1 MVPSSAKLCSM
12 SPHVTYDHSRGYFM
26 FATTSNVTS
35 LPAAR
40 SAWMVQRHA
49 LNGAP
54 ATALQDLLQ
63 VIGCGAKAET
73 TAAGFA
79 LPVWRAR
86 NGVELLHEGAA
97 AEAVHVVRSGSFKCV
112 KTSEDGYE
120 QVLSF
125 AGPGEVLGFEAISR
139 GHHTASVI
147 ALEDSTAFTLP
158 LRELDAWRQRFPSL
172 DHALQFALSR
182 QLARGA
188 DVAEMMAAVAAET
201 RLARFLVWLSAC
213 MAERGQSPRRLY
225 LRMSR
230 RDIASLL
237 GVAHETVSR
246 SFSALADWGCL
257 RVDNR
262 EVEIL
267 DEAALRACTRGTR
280 GGPDDGTRPSAAP
293 RARAALRP
301 GRIAA

>member
-1 MVPSSAKLCSM
+1 MLGTS
-12 SPHVTYDHSRGYFM
+12 
-26 FATTSNVTS
+26 SNVTS
-35 LPAAR
+35 MPATR
-40 SAWMVQRHA
+40 SAWLAQRCA
-49 LNGAP
+49 VTAAAP
-54 ATALQDLLQ
+54 ASLQELLHAT
-63 VIGCGAKAET
+63 GCDAQADAS
-73 TAAGFA
+73 AAGFTVA
-79 LPVWRAR
+79 VWRAR
-86 NGVELLHEGAA
+86 AGAVLLHEGAG
-97 AEAVHVVRSGSFKCV
+97 AETVHVVRSGSFKCV

-120 QVLSF
+120 QVLAF
-125 AGPGEVLGFEAISR
+125 AGPGEVIGFEAISR
-139 GHHTASVI
+139 RHHTTSVI
-147 ALEDSTAFTLP
+147 ALEDSTVFSLP
-158 LRELDAWRQRFPSL
+158 LRELDRWRQRFPSL

-182 QLARGA
+182 QLARAG

-201 RLARFLVWLSAC
+201 RLARFLVWLSGC

-280 GGPDDGTRPSAAP
+280 GPADDGVRHGHAARLRSGAARGSA
-293 RARAALRP
+293 
-301 GRIAA
+301 IAA

>member
-1 MVPSSAKLCSM
+1 MLAS
-12 SPHVTYDHSRGYFM
+12 
-26 FATTSNVTS
+26 TSNVTAM
-35 LPAAR
+35 PGAR
-40 SAWMVQRHA
+40 GAWLVQRCA
-49 LNGAP
+49 VTASAP
-54 ATALQDLLQ
+54 APLQELLHA
-63 VIGCGAKAET
+63 VGCHAQAEGN
-73 TAAGFA
+73 AADFTVA
-79 LPVWRAR
+79 VWRAR
-86 NGVELLHEGAA
+86 AGAVLLHEGAD
-97 AEAVHVVRSGSFKCV
+97 AETVHVVRSGSFKCV

-120 QVLSF
+120 QVLAF
-125 AGPGEVLGFEAISR
+125 AGPGEVLGFEAVSR
-139 GHHTASVI
+139 RHHTASVI
-147 ALEDSTAFTLP
+147 ALEDATVFSLP
-158 LRELDAWRQRFPSL
+158 LRELDRWRQRFASL

-182 QLARGA
+182 QLARAG

-201 RLARFLVWLSAC
+201 RLARFLVWLSNC

-280 GGPDDGTRPSAAP
+280 GPADDGARAHAASRTHTAGRPRQA
-293 RARAALRP
+293 ARAAL
-301 GRIAA
+301 AA

>member
-1 MVPSSAKLCSM
+1 
-12 SPHVTYDHSRGYFM
+12 M
-26 FATTSNVTS
+26 FTPTSNVTS
-35 LPAAR
+35 LPASR
-40 SAWMVQRHA
+40 SAWMVQRGA
-49 LNGAP
+49 LAGAP
-54 ATALQDLLQ
+54 ASSLQDLLNAS
-63 VIGCGAKAET
+63 GCDAQADAS
-73 TAAGFA
+73 AAGFTV
-79 LPVWRAR
+79 PVWRAR
-86 NGVELLHEGAA
+86 SGVVLLHEGAA
-97 AEAVHVVRSGSFKCV
+97 AEAVHLVRSGSFKCV

-125 AGPGEVLGFEAISR
+125 VGPGEVLGFEAISR

-147 ALEDSTAFTLP
+147 ALEDSTVFTLP
-158 LRELDAWRQRFPSL
+158 LRELDRWRQRFPSL
-172 DHALQFALSR
+172 DRALQFALSR

-201 RLARFLVWLSAC
+201 RLARFLVWLSGC

-267 DEAALRACTRGTR
+267 DEDALRACTRGTR
-280 GGPDDGTRPSAAP
+280 GASDDGPRHGSAS
-293 RARAALRP
+293 RARPAVGGNP
-301 GRIAA
+301 IAA

>member
-1 MVPSSAKLCSM
+1 MLAQ
-12 SPHVTYDHSRGYFM
+12 
-26 FATTSNVTS
+26 TSNVTS
-35 LPAAR
+35 LPVSR
-40 SAWMVQRHA
+40 SAWVARCGTPTGAAASSLQELLHA
-49 LNGAP
+49 
-54 ATALQDLLQ
+54 T
-63 VIGCGAKAET
+63 GC
-73 TAAGFA
+73 AAQADASADGFTV
-79 LPVWRAR
+79 PVWRAR
-86 NGVELLHEGAA
+86 SGTVLLHEGAA
-97 AEAVHVVRSGSFKCV
+97 AEAVHLVRSGSFKCV

-125 AGPGEVLGFEAISR
+125 VGPGEVLGFEAVSR

-147 ALEDSTAFTLP
+147 ALEDSTVFTLS
-158 LRELDAWRQRFPSL
+158 LRELDRWRQRFPSL

-182 QLARGA
+182 QLARSA

-201 RLARFLVWLSAC
+201 RLARFLVWLSGC

-280 GGPDDGTRPSAAP
+280 GPSDDGARHGAAE
-293 RARAALRP
+293 RLRP
-301 GRIAA
+301 ASRRSAVAA

>member
-1 MVPSSAKLCSM
+1 MLTP
-12 SPHVTYDHSRGYFM
+12 
-26 FATTSNVTS
+26 TSNVTS
-35 LPAAR
+35 LPGSR
-40 SAWMVQRHA
+40 GAWMVQRCA
-49 LNGAP
+49 LTGAP
-54 ATALQDLLQ
+54 AASLQDLLHTA
-63 VIGCGAKAET
+63 GCEVQADASV
-73 TAAGFA
+73 AGFTV
-79 LPVWRAR
+79 PVWRAR
-86 NGVELLHEGAA
+86 SGAALLHEGAA
-97 AEAVHVVRSGSFKCV
+97 AEAVHIVRSGSFKCV

-125 AGPGEVLGFEAISR
+125 VGPGEVIGFEAISR

-147 ALEDSTAFTLP
+147 ALEDASVFTLP
-158 LRELDAWRQRFPSL
+158 LRELDRWRQRHPSL
-172 DHALQFALSR
+172 DRALQFALSR
-182 QLARGA
+182 QLARSA

-201 RLARFLVWLSAC
+201 RLARFLVWLSGR

-280 GGPDDGTRPSAAP
+280 GAPDDG
-293 RARAALRP
+293 ARHGGAERLRP
-301 GRIAA
+301 AARRTAVAA

>member
-1 MVPSSAKLCSM
+1 
-12 SPHVTYDHSRGYFM
+12 M
-26 FATTSNVTS
+26 FAAPSTVTL
-35 LPAAR
+35 LPASR
-40 SAWMVQRHA
+40 SAWMARRDTLA
-49 LNGAP
+49 GAS
-54 ATALQDLLQ
+54 AASLQDLLHAT
-63 VIGCGAKAET
+63 GCDAQADAS
-73 TAAGFA
+73 TASVTV
-79 LPVWRAR
+79 PVWRAR
-86 NGVELLHEGAA
+86 SGAVLLHEGAT
-97 AEAVHVVRSGSFKCV
+97 AEAVHLVRSGSFKCV

-147 ALEDSTAFTLP
+147 ALEDSTVFTLP
-158 LRELDAWRQRFPSL
+158 LHDLDLWRQRFPSL
-172 DHALQFALSR
+172 DRALQFALSR
-182 QLARGA
+182 QLARAA

-201 RLARFLVWLSAC
+201 RLARFLVWLSGC

-280 GGPDDGTRPSAAP
+280 GTPDDGTRHGAAERP
-293 RARAALRP
+293 RP
-301 GRIAA
+301 GSRRTSIAA

>member
-1 MVPSSAKLCSM
+1 ML
-12 SPHVTYDHSRGYFM
+12 
-26 FATTSNVTS
+26 TSTANVTS

-40 SAWMVQRHA
+40 GPWVVQRSA
-49 LNGAP
+49 VTGAP
-54 ATALQDLLQ
+54 ATSLQDLLHATGSELQ
-63 VIGCGAKAET
+63 AEAA
-73 TAAGFA
+73 AAGFTV
-79 LPVWRAR
+79 PVWRAR
-86 NGVELLHEGAA
+86 HGVVLLHEGAA

-139 GHHTASVI
+139 HQHTASVI
-147 ALEDSTAFTLP
+147 ALEDSTVFTLP
-158 LRELDAWRQRFPSL
+158 LRELDRWRHRFPSL
-172 DHALQFALSR
+172 DQALQFALSL
-182 QLARGA
+182 QLARSA

-201 RLARFLVWLSAC
+201 RLARFLVWLSAS

-267 DEAALRACTRGTR
+267 DEPALRACTRGTR
-280 GGPDDGTRPSAAP
+280 GTADDGSRHGTTVRM
-293 RARAALRP
+293 RAAIRGNP
-301 GRIAA
+301 VAA